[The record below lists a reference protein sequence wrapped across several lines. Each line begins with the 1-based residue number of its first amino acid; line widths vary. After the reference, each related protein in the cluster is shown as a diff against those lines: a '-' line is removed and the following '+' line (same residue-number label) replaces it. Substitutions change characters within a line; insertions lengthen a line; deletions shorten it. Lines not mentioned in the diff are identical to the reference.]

1 MVTQFCTFNVGN
13 LLFGVDVVL
22 VQEVMRYQEMTRV
35 PLASPMIRGIIN
47 LRGQLVT
54 AVDMRRR
61 LGLPEASEGTLPMNV
76 IVRREDDAISLLVD
90 EIGDVIDVSAEALE
104 RPPETLM
111 GTARELIK
119 AVCQLEGA
127 LLLVLDAQQI
137 TSVADTERAA

>member
-1 MVTQFCTFNVGN
+1 MPTQFCTFYVGD
-13 LLFGVDVVL
+13 LLFGIDVKM

-35 PLASPMIRGIIN
+35 PLSSPMIRGLIN

-61 LGLPEASEGTLPMNV
+61 LGLPPLSTDRLPMNV
-76 IVRREDDAISLLVD
+76 IIRREEDAVSVLVD
-90 EIGDVIDVSAEALE
+90 EIGDVIDVGAEAFE

-111 GTARELIK
+111 GAARELIRS
-119 AVCQLEGA
+119 VCKLEGA

-137 TSVADTERAA
+137 TAFDAVNAA

>member
-61 LGLPEASEGTLPMNV
+61 LGLPEAPEGTRPMNV

>member
-61 LGLPEASEGTLPMNV
+61 LGLPEAPEGSLPMNV